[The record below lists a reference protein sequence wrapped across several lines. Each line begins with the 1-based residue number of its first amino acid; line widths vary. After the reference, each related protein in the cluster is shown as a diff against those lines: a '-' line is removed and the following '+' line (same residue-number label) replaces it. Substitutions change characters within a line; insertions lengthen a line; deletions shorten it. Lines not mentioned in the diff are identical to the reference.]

1 MASRMIK
8 SSHAGLTFRY
18 RVGGIVIHENR
29 LLVERNVAGSFC
41 FVPGGRVEYG
51 ETAPAALQREARE
64 ELGEPVRV
72 ARLLA
77 AADNLFAL
85 DGRRYQEISLYFL
98 MQLDATSRLGAHD
111 GIFEGTE
118 PDSRF
123 EWIPVDAVERAHL
136 MPPFLHELVRDLP
149 DAPVY
154 IARNELDS
162 ATP

>member
-8 SSHAGLTFRY
+8 SSHAGFTFMY

-29 LLVERNVAGSFC
+29 LLVEWNVAGSFC

-64 ELGEPVRV
+64 ELGEPVTV

-85 DGRRYQEISLYFL
+85 DGRRYQEISLS
-98 MQLDATSRLGAHD
+98 TS
-111 GIFEGTE
+111 
-118 PDSRF
+118 
-123 EWIPVDAVERAHL
+123 
-136 MPPFLHELVRDLP
+136 
-149 DAPVY
+149 
-154 IARNELDS
+154 
-162 ATP
+162 

>member
-1 MASRMIK
+1 MASRMIMN
-8 SSHAGLTFRY
+8 SHAGLTFMY
-18 RVGGIVIHENR
+18 RVGGIVIHENT
-29 LLVERNVAGSFC
+29 LLVEWNVAGNFC

-77 AADNLFAL
+77 AADNLFVL

-98 MQLDATSRLGAHD
+98 MELDATSRLLARGGVFDGAEAE
-111 GIFEGTE
+111 I
-118 PDSRF
+118 RF
-123 EWIPVDAVERAHL
+123 EWIPVDAVERANL
-136 MPPFLHELVRDLP
+136 MPPFLRELVRDLP
-149 DAPVY
+149 EVPVY

-162 ATP
+162 GTP